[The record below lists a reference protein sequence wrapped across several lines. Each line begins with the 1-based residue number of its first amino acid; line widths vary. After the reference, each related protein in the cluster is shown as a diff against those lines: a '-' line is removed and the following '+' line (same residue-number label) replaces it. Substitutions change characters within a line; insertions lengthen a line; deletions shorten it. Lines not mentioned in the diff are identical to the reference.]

1 MDKHSCACVAALF
14 QEASL
19 WRTGPFSQGRKKM
32 WVFFHFWKMKE
43 WIWFLSLHWSG
54 WTSTYLPSLDVVHQT
69 SSPVRLAADCLMQT
83 WPPHNNPRHPLWPF
97 QSPVVTAAR
106 CVTAFFER
114 ARVSLCGINKSP
126 VVMAARCMTAFFER
140 ARVSLCVINKKKM
153 ACLFLILILSSATLV
168 HSPFPYFA
176 ICLLQFASF

>member
-1 MDKHSCACVAALF
+1 MCVPIMDLISTTVFSYMDKHLCACVAALF

-43 WIWFLSLHWSG
+43 WIWFFSLHWSG
-54 WTSTYLPSLDVVHQT
+54 WTTTYLPSLDLVHQT
-69 SSPVRLAADCLMQT
+69 SSPVRLAADHLMQT
-83 WPPHNNPRHPLWPF
+83 WPLHNNLRHQFWPI
-97 QSPVVTAAR
+97 Q
-106 CVTAFFER
+106 
-114 ARVSLCGINKSP
+114 SP
-126 VVMAARCMTAFFER
+126 VVMAAHCMTAFFER
-140 ARVSLCVINKKKM
+140 ARVSICVINKKKM
-153 ACLFLILILSSATLV
+153 ACLFLILILSSATLL